1 MASID
6 DLEAFT
12 SRGWVIFPCHSITN
26 GACTCGREDCG
37 SSGKHPRTRNGVKAA
52 TGDLE
57 QIRNWLAQWPGAN
70 WAVATG
76 LRSGVAVVD
85 LDVKPWQDGR
95 TVFSAYCESEGIAV
109 PDTLRVTTGGGGTH
123 LYFGVG
129 SGVKNRVAWLD
140 GVDVRGD
147 GGYVMLPGSTHIMGG
162 AYSIDTALDSLAPMP
177 DGLARAL
184 ATPEPSHGSS
194 WQRPSE
200 WLAGFP
206 EGERDTGLF
215 RLACSLRRRLG
226 DDREAVTA
234 LILMAASRCHPP
246 FPEADALR
254 KIEQAFTQD
263 HSDEFDLSR
272 VPFAAPGG
280 DLYDFLGDLEPD
292 MVADIEKAVRGLKVR
307 AFAARVLREERV
319 AKYGDAASLD
329 GASFMFGES
338 ATYSPIWG
346 AGDRILWAEGG
357 GLMIASDQGLGKSF
371 TAQQIIAARLGVG
384 PGDLLGLPIEQ
395 ARSDRGIVYLA
406 LDRPV
411 QIARSMARLFRE
423 PFDREVA
430 YRRLQVWTKPVP
442 VDIVGD
448 PVAFADWL
456 VETFGEAIGDLVI
469 DSVKDLTPAN
479 LSNGEI
485 GQALDM
491 AWKECRARGMNTL
504 VLHHERKTGN
514 DSSRANRQPSLDNI
528 YGSVWLTSGMD
539 SVLHIQGKQGEN
551 VVTYTHLKHI
561 IEGIE
566 PVTAMHDQEH
576 GRTDVIKLGESTD
589 KLDRTE
595 LIFEVVKRHGAQGEA
610 VSVAGI
616 VVETGMAQ
624 ATVNRHIRRLRDA
637 GRIEEATPYVK
648 ATGTAATFR
657 AA

>member
-1 MASID
+1 MAAID
-6 DLEAFT
+6 DLQDFA
-12 SRGWVIFPCHSITN
+12 SRGWAIFPCHSIVN
-26 GACTCGREDCG
+26 RVCSCGDPECD
-37 SSGKHPRTRNGVKAA
+37 SAGKHPRTHNGVKAA
-52 TGDLE
+52 THD
-57 QIRNWLAQWPGAN
+57 LAQIEAWWGQYPGCN
-70 WAVATG
+70 WG
-76 LRSGVAVVD
+76 LACGAASGVVVID
-85 LDVKPWQDGR
+85 LDVKQGVDGR
-95 TVFSAYCESEGIAV
+95 ASFEQYCDDAQIEFSPTFEV
-109 PDTLRVTTGGGGTH
+109 RTGGGGWH
-123 LYFGVG
+123 LYFKQPDQPIG
-129 SGVKNRVAWLD
+129 NRVNWLP
-140 GVDVRGD
+140 GVDVRAD
-147 GGYVMLPGSTHIMGG
+147 RGYVLLPGSNHVTGQDYVVERDTPPTLMPHAI
-162 AYSIDTALDSLAPMP
+162 ADAILKRHSPSRERSI
-177 DGLARAL
+177 
-184 ATPEPSHGSS
+184 PSD
-194 WQRPSE
+194 WT
-200 WLAGFP
+200 AGFVQ
-206 EGERDTGLF
+206 GERDDGLF
-215 RLACSLRRRLG
+215 RVACKLRRNLN
-226 DDREAVTA
+226 DDR
-234 LILMAASRCHPP
+234 AAITVLVLAAAANSTPP
-246 FPEADALR
+246 FPEKEALK
-254 KIEQAFTQD
+254 KIEQAFAQD
-263 HSDEFDLSR
+263 HSDELDLSR

-280 DLYDFLGDLEPD
+280 LLYDFLGDLEPG
-292 MVADIEKAVRGLKVR
+292 MIPDIEKVVRGVKVR
-307 AFAARVLREERV
+307 GFAARVLREERV

-395 ARSDRGIVYLA
+395 ARTDRGIVYLA

-423 PFDREVA
+423 PLDREA
-430 YRRLQVWTKPVP
+430 AAQRLQVWTKPVP
-442 VDIVGD
+442 IDLVGD

-456 VETFGEAIGDLVI
+456 AETFGESIGDLVI

-514 DSSRANRQPSLDNI
+514 DSSRANRQPSLDHI

-539 SVLHIQGKQGEN
+539 SILHIQGKQGEN

-576 GRTDVIKLGESTD
+576 GRTDVIKIGEATD

-595 LIFEVVKRHGAQGEA
+595 LIFEVVKRHAEQGEA

-616 VVETGMAQ
+616 VVATGMAQ
-624 ATVNRHIRRLRDA
+624 ATVNRHIKRLRDS